1 MERMILKLTKN
12 LLLLPS
18 STLDIRELLENSN
31 RSESEITKTISTT
44 GISKL
49 SYAHP
54 KLFSDFIFEGLS
66 KIREKYIN
74 FFNNVDAIIVVSQTY
89 DQRIP
94 SISSRIQDKFN
105 LAEST
110 FCIDV
115 YDGCA
120 GYIKALSIAKMLEI
134 QGHSKILIV
143 SGDLSSTITSK
154 AELSTKVL
162 FGDGISVSVL
172 ERDESIIETRLFN
185 VGDNKNVISCS
196 THDNLMH
203 MNGFE
208 VFRFTRNY
216 VPQLIKTFT
225 SESKNSLESYDLIAL
240 HQASKLVV
248 TSIFQSLGYQNRF
261 TEDFNCGEI
270 GNLQSGSIGAWLSN
284 IEDLVLFQDLK
295 MLAVGYGA
303 GLSWGLA
310 SIMVNLQTN
319 ERVYV

>member
-1 MERMILKLTKN
+1 LKLTNN

-18 STLDIRELLENSN
+18 NTLDVRELLENSN
-31 RSESEITKTISTT
+31 RSDSEITKTISTT

-49 SYAHP
+49 SYANP
-54 KLFSDFIFEGLS
+54 KLFSDFVFEGLS
-66 KIREKYIN
+66 KISKTFFN
-74 FFNNVDAIIVVSQTY
+74 FFNNVDAIIIVSQTY

-94 SISSRIQDKFN
+94 SVSSRIQEKFD

-110 FCIDV
+110 FCIDI

-134 QGHSKILIV
+134 QGHNKILIV
-143 SGDLSSTITSK
+143 SGDLSSTITSQ
-154 AELSTKVL
+154 AELSTKIL

-172 ERDESIIETRLFN
+172 ERDESIIETRLLNF
-185 VGDNKNVISCS
+185 GDNNNVISCS
-196 THDNLMH
+196 AKENLMH

-216 VPQLIKTFT
+216 VPQLIKSFT
-225 SESKNSLESYDLIAL
+225 SEGENSLESYDLLAL

-248 TSIFQSLGYQNRF
+248 TSISQSLGYQNKL
-261 TEDFNCGEI
+261 TDDFNCGEI

-284 IEDLVLFQDLK
+284 IEDILSQDLK